1 MGGLVLGIDLNDDYS
16 QISCYNE
23 QISDAEAVAINDD
36 EVFVRV
42 PTVIC
47 KKKNCSEWL
56 VGEEAYRV
64 ALFGDGTLVDR
75 LIKQQNKRG
84 QATIEGITYT
94 ADTLL
99 SLYIAKLIEH
109 SLKKYD
115 SDRIDNLVFTLD
127 EPNASINDV
136 IVRAAEDC
144 GVARENVHI
153 LTHTEA
159 FVYYVLSQESDIWS
173 NQTCLFDL
181 REDGLFYYEM
191 KIIRGR
197 RPQVVEAWHEKL
209 QESFSLDILGN
220 ESGERLG
227 DTILA
232 ACAERLLAK
241 KIVSSVFLT
250 GKGFARTDWAPA
262 FLKLICNKRRAFQVP
277 QIFAHGAVYAAL
289 DNTREKS
296 AYPFLISCEGRIRST
311 VSLYAVY
318 GGRREQV
325 ILAQAGVNWYEAR
338 SSVEF
343 ILDDVRQL
351 ELNVT
356 PVGGVRMEKITISL
370 DDLPARPN
378 KTTVIELILSFTA
391 DNTMTVRI
399 VDKGFG
405 ELFPASGKVIKMD
418 YKIP

>member
-109 SLKKYD
+109 SQKKYD
-115 SDRIDNLVFTLD
+115 SDRIDNLVFTLE

>member
-1 MGGLVLGIDLNDDYS
+1 MGGLILGIDLNDDYS

-36 EVFVRV
+36 EVFLRV

-56 VGEEAYRV
+56 VGEEAYRA

-109 SLKKYD
+109 SMKKYD
-115 SDRIDNLVFTLD
+115 SEQVDNLVFTLD
-127 EPNASINDV
+127 EPNARINDV
-136 IVRAAEDC
+136 LVRAAEDC

-227 DTILA
+227 DTILS

-250 GKGFARTDWAPA
+250 GKGFARADWAPS

-277 QIFAHGAVYAAL
+277 QVFSHGAVYAAL
-289 DNTREKS
+289 DNTRPKS

-311 VSLYAVY
+311 ISLYAVY

-343 ILDDVRQL
+343 ILDDIHQL

-356 PVGGVRMEKITISL
+356 PVGGIRMEKITIPL